1 MKKISQAMF
10 GSALALMTACGS
22 ESSFPEVTHIPCMT
36 PSSSVNWSL
45 IGVDGTL
52 LCKDEITGSPS
63 VVVNGVFSVTESP
76 YERTISYYTAEKTP
90 KRIHDAEY
98 IDGGFCTEDLIP
110 VVEKEQGI
118 TFIRKS
124 GEEAFALN
132 EYALGPGDET
142 KHVQAVNA
150 YFSDGLCLYKNE
162 DGHYGYINT
171 KGDIVIGEYA
181 YANPFSEGLAVVGG
195 KLEDESEDD
204 LCFEVIDTKGKTV
217 AKLDVAFNPDN
228 VRPAVYSDG
237 LLFFGGKVFNRK
249 GEIAF
254 RLSDKIEELYPFC
267 HGYAIFM
274 DEEMNYGLVNN
285 NGEIVIRA
293 GEYDNAYIAGERVY
307 FADYDGQTVCF
318 DFKGN
323 RIFRS
328 EHLIVPVGRDRCVL
342 KSRKDCYFTDYDGE
356 SIDTDSYDNIVVPV
370 DIYMPNLFL
379 AYIDNDNA
387 DYVQWVK
394 SDYYDAAG
402 AVRSVLSTL
411 TEEGIGAIHP
421 GMSVMELRN
430 YYDMGESSR
439 HAYDYWNNFEG
450 ISGKGNLKTSYR
462 VQFTEYMAD
471 YSEYNPDARVGHII
485 ININANDVEV
495 SDAGTRIREA
505 VLSYLNQIGFE
516 LGGHNDD
523 WMDEAWDIYRSDRHD
538 YLIAI
543 NKDGSRLCLEAN

>member
-10 GSALALMTACGS
+10 GAALALMTACGS

-36 PSSSVNWSL
+36 YSSSVNWSL

-52 LCKDEITGSPS
+52 LCKNEITGSPS
-63 VVVNGVFSVTESP
+63 VVVDGVFSVTKVS

-98 IDGGFCTEDLIP
+98 VDGGFCTEDLIP
-110 VVEKEQGI
+110 VVEKGQGI

-124 GEEAFALN
+124 GKEAFTFN
-132 EYALGPGDET
+132 EYALAPDDKT

-171 KGDIVIGEYA
+171 KGDVVIGEYV
-181 YANPFSEGLAVVGG
+181 YANPFSEGLAVVGR
-195 KLEDESEDD
+195 KLGDESEQVR
-204 LCFEVIDTKGKTV
+204 CFEVINTNGKTV
-217 AKLDVAFNPDN
+217 AKLDVPFNSDN
-228 VRPAVYSDG
+228 ARPAIYSDG

-254 RLSDKIEELYPFC
+254 RLSDKIDMVYPFC
-267 HGYAIFM
+267 NGYAIFE
-274 DEEMNYGLVNN
+274 DEEMDYGLIDK

-293 GEYDNAYIAGERVY
+293 GEYDCAYIANDRVY
-307 FADYDGQTVCF
+307 FRDYDDQTICY
-318 DFKGN
+318 DFNGD
-323 RIFRS
+323 RIFKS
-328 EHLIVPVGRDRCVL
+328 ANAIIPVGKNRCVL
-342 KSRKDCYFTDYDGE
+342 EGRKDCYFTDYDGE

-379 AYIDNDNA
+379 AYIDNDA

-402 AVRSVLSTL
+402 AVRSVLSAL
-411 TEEGIGAIHP
+411 TKEGIGAIHP

-430 YYDMGESSR
+430 YYDMGESSK

-450 ISGKGNLKTSYR
+450 VSGEGNLKTSYR

-471 YSEYNPDARVGHII
+471 YSEYNSDAKVGHII
-485 ININANDVEV
+485 VNINAEDVDV
-495 SDAGTRIREA
+495 TDAKARIRQA
-505 VLSYLNQIGFE
+505 VLSYLDQLGFMSV
-516 LGGHNDD
+516 GHNDD
-523 WMDEAWDIYRSDRHD
+523 WMDEAWDIYRSDKHD
-538 YLIAI
+538 YLIAFSE
-543 NKDGSRLCLEAN
+543 DGLKLCLEGN

>member
-10 GSALALMTACGS
+10 GAALALMTACGS

-36 PSSSVNWSL
+36 PSSSVTWSL

-52 LCKDEITGSPS
+52 LCKNEITGSPS
-63 VVVNGVFSVTESP
+63 VVVDGVFSVMKVS
-76 YERTISYYTAEKTP
+76 YERTISYYTAEKPP

-98 IDGGFCTEDLIP
+98 VDGGFCTEDLIP
-110 VVEKEQGI
+110 VVEKGQGI

-124 GEEAFALN
+124 GKEAFAFN
-132 EYALGPGDET
+132 EYALGPNDET

-171 KGDIVIGEYA
+171 KGDVVIGEYA
-181 YANPFSEGLAVVGG
+181 YANPFSEGLAVVGR
-195 KLEDESEDD
+195 KLGDESEKVR
-204 LCFEVIDTKGKTV
+204 CFEVINTNGKTV
-217 AKLDVAFNPDN
+217 AKLDVPFNSDN
-228 VRPAVYSDG
+228 ARPAIYSDG

-254 RLSDKIEELYPFC
+254 RLSDKIEEVYPFC

-274 DEEMNYGLVNN
+274 DEEMNYGLINN

-328 EHLIVPVGRDRCVL
+328 EHLIVPVGRNRCVL

-356 SIDTDSYDNIVVPV
+356 SIDTDSYDDIVVPV

-402 AVRSVLSTL
+402 AVRSVLSAL
-411 TEEGIGAIHP
+411 TKEGIGAIHP

-430 YYDMGESSR
+430 YYDMGESSK

-450 ISGKGNLKTSYR
+450 VSGEGNLKTSYR

-471 YSEYNPDARVGHII
+471 YSEYNSDAKVGHII
-485 ININANDVEV
+485 VNINAEDVDV
-495 SDAGTRIREA
+495 TDAKARIRQA
-505 VLSYLNQIGFE
+505 VLSYLDQLGFMSV
-516 LGGHNDD
+516 GHNDD
-523 WMDEAWDIYRSDRHD
+523 WMDEAWDIYRSDKHN
-538 YLIAI
+538 YLIAFSE
-543 NKDGSRLCLEAN
+543 DGLKLCLEGN